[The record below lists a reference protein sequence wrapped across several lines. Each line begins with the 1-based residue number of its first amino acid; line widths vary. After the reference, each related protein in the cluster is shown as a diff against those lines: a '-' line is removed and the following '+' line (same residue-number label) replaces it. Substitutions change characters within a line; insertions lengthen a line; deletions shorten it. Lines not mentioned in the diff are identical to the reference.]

1 MSTDAERLSRLE
13 AHVEAAE
20 VRIKDLEADRKS
32 LFRWGLMSLGS
43 LITAIIGFLLR
54 DHIK

>member
-20 VRIKDLEADRKS
+20 VRIRDLEADRKS

-43 LITAIIGFLLR
+43 LITAIVGFMLR